1 MMTAASSAASMP
13 AGACVHMYSCTQHMH
28 SQPLYTWNLSQ
39 PLFETALKS
48 FMRSTAELCAHGST
62 RTCTSTLHMRA
73 PYVAQQLR
81 SRLSSTTLHV
91 HMHIYTTHESPIRS
105 TAAAA
110 FTAQLDDTAC
120 APAHLHYVRAL
131 APSFSVAVAPPS
143 LNDRLIADQQHPCGR
158 YACVVCS
165 LHDRDVLVT

>member
-13 AGACVHMYSCTQHMH
+13 AGACVHMHSCTQHMH

-62 RTCTSTLHMRA
+62 RTCTSTLR
-73 PYVAQQLR
+73 
-81 SRLSSTTLHV
+81 
-91 HMHIYTTHESPIRS
+91 ESPIRS
-105 TAAAA
+105 TAAA

-131 APSFSVAVAPPS
+131 APSFSAAVAPPS